1 MSYLCHSVCVC
12 VCVCVRVRVCV
23 CMRVCVC
30 VCVHACVCVRVCL
43 CVCVCM
49 CVHTYVRAY
58 MYTSYSGCYVFSL
71 SNNAERLFES
81 MEEKNGGT
89 YDALMLG
96 LFKVCIINLQNM
108 FTF

>member
-1 MSYLCHSVCVC
+1 MCVRI
-12 VCVCVRVRVCV
+12 CVCVRLCACVCACAYVCAHVCV
-23 CMRVCVC
+23 C
-30 VCVHACVCVRVCL
+30 
-43 CVCVCM
+43 
-49 CVHTYVRAY
+49 TYIRAY
-58 MYTSYSGCYVFSL
+58 MYTSYSGYYVFSL
-71 SNNAERLFES
+71 SNSAEQLCES